1 MYRYA
6 EHQDNS
12 RTCFLIILSMISDL
26 PPDHIRVLRDC
37 PNTCSYDDWFRSISI
52 LGTWISGI
60 SNLFE
65 ISEQLKNAFSGNR
78 TLMQLREK

>member
-12 RTCFLIILSMISDL
+12 RTCFLIILIMICDL

-37 PNTCSYDDWFRSISI
+37 PDHMMIGLD
-52 LGTWISGI
+52 
-60 SNLFE
+60 
-65 ISEQLKNAFSGNR
+65 QLAFLEHGF
-78 TLMQLREK
+78 LV